1 VKSLP
6 EEYHVLPGSD
16 TMKTPHNPG
25 VKIFLIMLLSVPLL
39 FIPDFYLHFQTY
51 LSSNIITMVVT
62 QQWQVVVFFILIF
75 LAFLIPLSYRRKP
88 QWIEYGLVTAFFV
101 SLFVEMYGIPLTIL
115 LASKYFF
122 VPGTQLPPNLLVIN
136 FMGVELGMD
145 LAMVYGSILILG
157 GTLLIIIS
165 WITLYRNSKDNK
177 LVDKGIYAYSRHP
190 QYLGFILVILG
201 WFYGWPTPLTF
212 IFSPIL
218 IYKYLKVSKKEEE
231 EILKENPD
239 YEQYKK
245 KVPFLI

>member
-1 VKSLP
+1 
-6 EEYHVLPGSD
+6 
-16 TMKTPHNPG
+16 MKTPRNPG
-25 VKIFLIMLLSVPLL
+25 FKIFLIMLLSVPL
-39 FIPDFYLHFQTY
+39 FFVSDFYLHFQVY
-51 LSSNIITMVVT
+51 LSSNIITMVIT
-62 QQWQVVVFFILIF
+62 QQWQVVVFFIIIF
-75 LAFLIPLSYRRKP
+75 LAFLIPLSYRRKA
-88 QWIEYGLVTAFFV
+88 QWVEYGLVTAFFV

-145 LAMVYGSILILG
+145 LAMLYGSILIIG
-157 GTLLIIIS
+157 GTLLITIS
-165 WITLYRNSKDNK
+165 WITLYRNSKDDN

-201 WFYGWPTPLTF
+201 WFYGWPTPLTL

-231 EILKENPD
+231 EILKKI
-239 YEQYKK
+239 QTMRSIKRK
-245 KVPFLI
+245 CLS